1 MKPAFRIAWLTGVA
15 MAASASAQLVGPGAA
30 PAAPKPA
37 AKDSKPAD
45 PTAKAE
51 PRGADIPALL
61 KQLGDPS
68 AAQRD
73 EAERKLTYSG
83 LTQDQ
88 LEQALQDPGAS
99 PEQRARLDRLGPA
112 VIRSTPRGAMGISFK
127 QGDLV
132 VAQCHEGFECQKVL
146 KADDQIVAVDRHP
159 VSTIEELRP
168 AIIMH
173 PPGAEVPIRLI
184 RDGRPMTV
192 KLKLGAFDALPSQ
205 NFMRDNITNRQCERA
220 WEMRSADLA
229 EARRR
234 AGREAV
240 LDLGVSAEAWRRA
253 AKVEPG
259 ARPSV
264 LSWGD
269 PTLVAAGQARSSG
282 DDGRARPRLSMMG
295 EGRNGRPGNDARGV
309 NEDLVR
315 IVELQR
321 KLGAGNL
328 DDAARRKL
336 EEEIFEIMSRM
347 APDIDVMPRERRIP

>member
-15 MAASASAQLVGPGAA
+15 LSVWAQPATAQLVGPGSA
-30 PAAPKPA
+30 PEAVKPEVPEAKPA
-37 AKDSKPAD
+37 SKP
-45 PTAKAE
+45 TK
-51 PRGADIPALL
+51 ADIPALL

-68 AAQRD
+68 AALRD
-73 EAERKLTYSG
+73 EAERKLTYAG

-88 LEQALQDPGAS
+88 LEHALQDPAAS
-99 PEQRARLDRLGPA
+99 PEQRARLERLGPA

-127 QGDLV
+127 AGDLV

-146 KADDQIVAVDRHP
+146 KADDQIVAIDRRP

-173 PPGAEVPIRLI
+173 PPGSEVPIRLI
-184 RDGRPMTV
+184 RDGLPMTV
-192 KLKLGAFDALPSQ
+192 KLKLGSFDALPSQ
-205 NFMRDNITNRQCERA
+205 NFMRDSITNRQCERA
-220 WEMRSADLA
+220 WELRSADLK

-234 AGREAV
+234 AGRDAV
-240 LDLGVSAEAWRRA
+240 LDIGLSAEAWRRA
-253 AKVEPG
+253 ARAEPG

-282 DDGRARPRLSMMG
+282 EDGRARARISVLG
-295 EGRNGRPGNDARGV
+295 DDQKARPWNDARAV
-309 NEDLVR
+309 NEDIVR

-328 DDAARRKL
+328 DAAARRKL

-347 APDIDVMPRERRIP
+347 APDIDVAPRERRIP